1 MIGNR
6 DKFLCLGQQ
15 LSTIGAEFR
24 LVQIGLEK
32 AIEAYGMSSP
42 EAIEVSRICSDF
54 ALLFMTTEE
63 EFMSLLNLLKIRHQ

>member
-42 EAIEVSRICSDF
+42 EAIEVSRICS
-54 ALLFMTTEE
+54 
-63 EFMSLLNLLKIRHQ
+63 